1 MAKKRVSKIK
11 KKSVFWNYF
20 LKMIFF
26 IIKIPYYFVKGIII
40 LFKKISSKSR
50 ENKIKKKR
58 ESVKAKYNHF
68 KIIET
73 IEGNYKIWF
82 DKVIESDSQ
91 IGIILGSRGSGKTAF
106 GVKFLENIFSK
117 HKEKCFAIGFK
128 PEEFPS
134 WIKVVSDISE
144 LENNSWVLID
154 EGGILFNSR
163 SSMSN
168 ANKLLSQL
176 ILIARH
182 KNINILFISQ
192 NSSNLDI
199 NILRQADF
207 LVLKKS
213 SLLQKEFERKIIQK
227 IYSDIQKKFE
237 EYSTDKGVTY
247 LYSGN
252 FKGFVSNP
260 LPSFWKESISKSFK

>member
-1 MAKKRVSKIK
+1 MPKKRRK
-11 KKSVFWNYF
+11 KQDKSLEYLGKGLW
-20 LKMIFF
+20 F
-26 IIKIPYYFVKGIII
+26 IIKIPYYLIKGIIKLI
-40 LFKKISSKSR
+40 EKMSKKSK
-50 ENKIKKKR
+50 ETQIKKKR
-58 ESVKAKYNHF
+58 QAIQAKYIPF
-68 KIIET
+68 KILET
-73 IEGNYKIWF
+73 LEGDYKKWF
-82 DKVIESDSQ
+82 EKTIESDSQ
-91 IGIILGSRGSGKTAF
+91 IGIILGARGSGKTAF
-106 GVKFLENIFSK
+106 GIKLLENIYFK

-128 PEEFPS
+128 PESFPS
-134 WIKVVSDISE
+134 WIKIVSNISE
-144 LENNSWVLID
+144 LENDSWVLID

-192 NSSNLDI
+192 NSSNLEI

-207 LVLKKS
+207 LALKKS

-227 IYSDIQKKFE
+227 IYTESKEKFE
-237 EYSTDKGVTY
+237 KYEQDKGLTY

-260 LPSFWKESISKSFK
+260 LPSFWKETISKSFK